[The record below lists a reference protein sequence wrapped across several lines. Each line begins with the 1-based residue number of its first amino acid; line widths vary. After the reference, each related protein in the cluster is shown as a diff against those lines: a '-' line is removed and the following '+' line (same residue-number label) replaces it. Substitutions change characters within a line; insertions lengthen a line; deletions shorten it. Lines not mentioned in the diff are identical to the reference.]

1 MKAAIVFVLLFA
13 TVLGRPAIR
22 SPGNSPESS
31 EELVKPAPVL
41 GIAPAELTEVAP
53 VQVFFKNGDTAT
65 TSDESSD
72 EDETEGADPTSDP
85 TSDSTASTDS
95 TDSAD
100 SADSNESKDS
110 ADSADSDDTNES
122 SESEEADTTA
132 APPTAEPT
140 VEPTMA
146 TTEAPIYDDGRG
158 DSMGYPSDYKKSII
172 YVDTNNIEKGPSSY
186 KAYGKMDEG
195 LYTGKKVSVYD
206 TGLGNEIEKKMTG
219 FKALQV
225 HDLMEEDTSTPDV
238 ESQVL
243 DSSSG
248 KAEEPSLR
256 QAHVDV
262 ASQDRTPSE
271 SPESQ
276 KAKSLESDATSVR
289 TSSASSD
296 GTSESTSTSASNE
309 TDSSNSSEE
318 ATARPGAADSDSAE
332 SNESHDSDSD
342 SAEEA
347 ATVATI
353 TTDAPVVIT
362 AK

>member
-1 MKAAIVFVLLFA
+1 MNAAIVFVLLFV
-13 TVLGRPAIR
+13 TVLGHPAIR
-22 SPGNSPESS
+22 SPSNSSESS
-31 EELVKPAPVL
+31 EEVVKPAPVL
-41 GIAPAELTEVAP
+41 GIAPAEVTEVAP
-53 VQVFFKNGDTAT
+53 VQNVDNAT

-100 SADSNESKDS
+100 SDESKDS
-110 ADSADSDDTNES
+110 TDSADSDDTDQS

-172 YVDTNNIEKGPSSY
+172 YVDTNNIEKGPSPY
-186 KAYGKMDEG
+186 KSYGKMDEG
-195 LYTGKKVSVYD
+195 MYAGKKVSVYD
-206 TGLGNEIEKKMTG
+206 TGLGNKIEKTMTV

-243 DSSSG
+243 DASSG

-276 KAKSLESDATSVR
+276 GAKSLKSDANSER

-296 GTSESTSTSASNE
+296 GTSESTSTSASASNE

-318 ATARPGAADSDSAE
+318 ATARPGTADSDSAE

-342 SAEEA
+342 SAEKA

>member
-1 MKAAIVFVLLFA
+1 MVCF
-13 TVLGRPAIR
+13 
-22 SPGNSPESS
+22 
-31 EELVKPAPVL
+31 
-41 GIAPAELTEVAP
+41 
-53 VQVFFKNGDTAT
+53 QDT
-65 TSDESSD
+65 D
-72 EDETEGADPTSDP
+72 
-85 TSDSTASTDS
+85 
-95 TDSAD
+95 
-100 SADSNESKDS
+100 
-110 ADSADSDDTNES
+110 ES

-132 APPTAEPT
+132 APLTAEPT

-158 DSMGYPSDYKKSII
+158 DSMGYPSDHKKSII
-172 YVDTNNIEKGPSSY
+172 YVDTNNIKKGPSPY
-186 KAYGKMDEG
+186 KSYGKMDEG
-195 LYTGKKVSVYD
+195 MYAGKKVSVYD
-206 TGLGNEIEKKMTG
+206 TGLGNEIEKTMTV
-219 FKALQV
+219 FKVHLFLLCFRILHFKLIGIISFHLVLEVELNILPPPLSLPLQALQV
-225 HDLMEEDTSTPDV
+225 HDLTEEDTSTLDV

-243 DSSSG
+243 DASSG

-256 QAHVDV
+256 QAHVGV

-276 KAKSLESDATSVR
+276 KAKSLESDATSER

>member
-22 SPGNSPESS
+22 SLSYSPESS

-53 VQVFFKNGDTAT
+53 VQNVDTPT

-95 TDSAD
+95 AD

-110 ADSADSDDTNES
+110 ADSADSDDTDES

-132 APPTAEPT
+132 APLTAEPT

-158 DSMGYPSDYKKSII
+158 DSMGYPSDHKKSII
-172 YVDTNNIEKGPSSY
+172 YVDTNNIEKGPSPY
-186 KAYGKMDEG
+186 KSYGKMDEG
-195 LYTGKKVSVYD
+195 MYAGKKVSVYD
-206 TGLGNEIEKKMTG
+206 TGLGNEIEKTMTV

-225 HDLMEEDTSTPDV
+225 HDLTEEDTSTLDV

-243 DSSSG
+243 DASSG

-256 QAHVDV
+256 QAHVGV

-276 KAKSLESDATSVR
+276 KAKSLESDATSER

>member
-1 MKAAIVFVLLFA
+1 MNAAIVFVLLFV
-13 TVLGRPAIR
+13 TVLGHPAIR
-22 SPGNSPESS
+22 SPSNSSESS
-31 EELVKPAPVL
+31 EEVVKPAPVL
-41 GIAPAELTEVAP
+41 GIAPAEVTEVAP
-53 VQVFFKNGDTAT
+53 VQVRASFSKHSFFIFRCCCDVVCFQDT
-65 TSDESSD
+65 DQ
-72 EDETEGADPTSDP
+72 
-85 TSDSTASTDS
+85 
-95 TDSAD
+95 
-100 SADSNESKDS
+100 
-110 ADSADSDDTNES
+110 S

-172 YVDTNNIEKGPSSY
+172 YVDTNNIEKGPSPY
-186 KAYGKMDEG
+186 KSYGKMDEG
-195 LYTGKKVSVYD
+195 MYAGKKVSVYD
-206 TGLGNEIEKKMTG
+206 TGLGNKIEKTMTV

-243 DSSSG
+243 DASSG

-276 KAKSLESDATSVR
+276 GAKSLKSDANSER

-296 GTSESTSTSASNE
+296 GTSESTSTSASASNE

-318 ATARPGAADSDSAE
+318 ATARPGTADSDSAE

-342 SAEEA
+342 SAEKA

>member
-1 MKAAIVFVLLFA
+1 MGIHIVTMKAAIVFFLLFA
-13 TVLGRPAIR
+13 TVLCRPAIR
-22 SPGNSPESS
+22 SPSNSSESS
-31 EELVKPAPVL
+31 EEVVKPAPVL
-41 GIAPAELTEVAP
+41 GIAPAELTEIAP
-53 VQVFFKNGDTAT
+53 VQNVDAAT

-95 TDSAD
+95 D
-100 SADSNESKDS
+100 ESEDS
-110 ADSADSDDTNES
+110 ADSADSDDTDES

-132 APPTAEPT
+132 APPTAEPI
-140 VEPTMA
+140 VEPTL
-146 TTEAPIYDDGRG
+146 APIYDDGRG
-158 DSMGYPSDYKKSII
+158 DSLGYPSDYKKSII
-172 YVDTNNIEKGPSSY
+172 YIDTDNIEKGPSPY
-186 KAYGKMDEG
+186 KSHGKMDEG
-195 LYTGKKVSVYD
+195 MYAGKKVSVND
-206 TGLGNEIEKKMTG
+206 TGLGNEIEKTMTV

-225 HDLMEEDTSTPDV
+225 HDLMEDTSTPEV
-238 ESQVL
+238 ESQGL
-243 DSSSG
+243 DASSV

-256 QAHVDV
+256 QVHVDK

-271 SPESQ
+271 
-276 KAKSLESDATSVR
+276 R

-318 ATARPGAADSDSAE
+318 ATAKPGAADSDSTE

-347 ATVATI
+347 ATEATV

>member
-13 TVLGRPAIR
+13 TALGRPAIR
-22 SPGNSPESS
+22 SPGNSSVSS

-53 VQVFFKNGDTAT
+53 VQNVDTAT

-72 EDETEGADPTSDP
+72 KDETEGADPTSDP
-85 TSDSTASTDS
+85 TSDSTDS

-100 SADSNESKDS
+100 SADST
-110 ADSADSDDTNES
+110 DSADSDDTDES

-132 APPTAEPT
+132 APATAEPT

-158 DSMGYPSDYKKSII
+158 DSMAYPSDYKKSII
-172 YVDTNNIEKGPSSY
+172 YVDTNNIEKGPSPY
-186 KAYGKMDEG
+186 KSYGKMDEG
-195 LYTGKKVSVYD
+195 MYAGKKVSVYD
-206 TGLGNEIEKKMTG
+206 TGLGNDIEKTMTV

-243 DSSSG
+243 DASSG
-248 KAEEPSLR
+248 KAEESSMR
-256 QAHVDV
+256 KAHVDV

-271 SPESQ
+271 STESQ
-276 KAKSLESDATSVR
+276 KAKSLESDATSER

-347 ATVATI
+347 ATEATI

>member
-13 TVLGRPAIR
+13 TALGRPAIR
-22 SPGNSPESS
+22 SPSNSSESS

-53 VQVFFKNGDTAT
+53 VQNVDTAT
-65 TSDESSD
+65 TSEESSD
-72 EDETEGADPTSDP
+72 KDETEGADPTSDP
-85 TSDSTASTDS
+85 TSDST
-95 TDSAD
+95 DSA
-100 SADSNESKDS
+100 DS
-110 ADSADSDDTNES
+110 ADSADSDVSSALCIKLLTDTDES

-132 APPTAEPT
+132 APATAEPT

-158 DSMGYPSDYKKSII
+158 DSMAYPSDYKKSII
-172 YVDTNNIEKGPSSY
+172 YVDTNNIEKGPSPY
-186 KAYGKMDEG
+186 KSYGKMDEG
-195 LYTGKKVSVYD
+195 MYAGKKVSIYD
-206 TGLGNEIEKKMTG
+206 TGLGNEIEKTMTV

-243 DSSSG
+243 DASSG
-248 KAEEPSLR
+248 KAEESSMR
-256 QAHVDV
+256 KAHVDV

-271 SPESQ
+271 STESQ
-276 KAKSLESDATSVR
+276 KAKSLESDATSER

-332 SNESHDSDSD
+332 KSSESHDSDSD

>member
-22 SPGNSPESS
+22 SPSNSPESS

-53 VQVFFKNGDTAT
+53 VQNGDTAT

-195 LYTGKKVSVYD
+195 LYAGKKVSVYD
-206 TGLGNEIEKKMTG
+206 TGLGNEIEKTMTG

-243 DSSSG
+243 DASSG

-276 KAKSLESDATSVR
+276 KAKSLESDATSER

-296 GTSESTSTSASNE
+296 GNSESTSTSASNE

>member
-22 SPGNSPESS
+22 SPGNSSESS

-53 VQVFFKNGDTAT
+53 VQNVDTAT

-72 EDETEGADPTSDP
+72 KDETED
-85 TSDSTASTDS
+85 TD
-95 TDSAD
+95 
-100 SADSNESKDS
+100 
-110 ADSADSDDTNES
+110 ES

-132 APPTAEPT
+132 VPATAEPT

-158 DSMGYPSDYKKSII
+158 DSMAYPSDYKKSII
-172 YVDTNNIEKGPSSY
+172 YVDTNNIEKGPSPY
-186 KAYGKMDEG
+186 KSYGKMDEG
-195 LYTGKKVSVYD
+195 MYAGKKLSVYD
-206 TGLGNEIEKKMTG
+206 TGLGNEIEKTMTV

-243 DSSSG
+243 DASSG
-248 KAEEPSLR
+248 KAEESSMR
-256 QAHVDV
+256 KAHVDV

-271 SPESQ
+271 STESQ
-276 KAKSLESDATSVR
+276 KAKSLESDATSER

-318 ATARPGAADSDSAE
+318 ATTRPGAADSDSAESNESHDSDSDSAE

>member
-22 SPGNSPESS
+22 SPGNSSESS

-53 VQVFFKNGDTAT
+53 VQNVDTAT

-72 EDETEGADPTSDP
+72 KDETEGADPTSDP
-85 TSDSTASTDS
+85 TSDSA
-95 TDSAD
+95 DSAD
-100 SADSNESKDS
+100 SADSTESADS
-110 ADSADSDDTNES
+110 ADSADSDDTDES

-132 APPTAEPT
+132 APATAEPT

-146 TTEAPIYDDGRG
+146 TSEAPIYDDGRG
-158 DSMGYPSDYKKSII
+158 DSMAYPSDYKKSII
-172 YVDTNNIEKGPSSY
+172 YVDTNNIEKGPTPY
-186 KAYGKMDEG
+186 KSYGKMDEG
-195 LYTGKKVSVYD
+195 MYAGKKVSVYD
-206 TGLGNEIEKKMTG
+206 TGLGNEIEKTMTV

-243 DSSSG
+243 DASSG
-248 KAEEPSLR
+248 KAEESSMR
-256 QAHVDV
+256 KAHVDV

-271 SPESQ
+271 STESQ
-276 KAKSLESDATSVR
+276 KAK
-289 TSSASSD
+289 SASSD

-318 ATARPGAADSDSAE
+318 ATTRPGAADSDSAESNESHDSDSDSAE